1 MLTVKETLMFSA
13 LFRMPRTQ
21 STAKKRARVMHL
33 LDQLGLV
40 QVADTIIG
48 DEARRGVSGGE
59 RRRVSI
65 GIDIIHDPL
74 LLFLDEPTSGLDS
87 TSAYMVVRLSVRP
100 CTLFLLHS
108 RASLSLSKYDCQFD
122 FQNNFHYLKI
132 FNAQNFMQ
140 IHYVSLFSFWV
151 IS

>member
-1 MLTVKETLMFSA
+1 M
-13 LFRMPRTQ
+13 Q
-21 STAKKRARVMHL
+21 L

-65 GIDIIHDPL
+65 GTDIIHDPL

-87 TSAYMVVRLSVRP
+87 TSAYMVVRPSVRARSFFFIVAIVWIVN
-100 CTLFLLHS
+100 LVLRISSSVWIVNLVFRIS
-108 RASLSLSKYDCQFD
+108 SKYDCQFD
-122 FQNNFHYLKI
+122 FQNNFPLLENFQCSKFLCKSIMFHYFL
-132 FNAQNFMQ
+132 
-140 IHYVSLFSFWV
+140 SWV

>member
-21 STAKKRARVMHL
+21 STAKKRARVMQL

-87 TSAYMVVRLSVRP
+87 TSAYMVVRPSVRPFVRP
-100 CTLFLLHS
+100 CTLFLLQ
-108 RASLSLSKYDCQFD
+108 CQVWG
-122 FQNNFHYLKI
+122 
-132 FNAQNFMQ
+132 AQ
-140 IHYVSLFSFWV
+140 
-151 IS
+151 

>member
-87 TSAYMVVRLSVRP
+87 TSAYMVVRLSVRA
-100 CTLFLLHS
+100 HS
-108 RASLSLSKYDCQFD
+108 FFFIVAPPSLSLSLSLSLAPSMIV
-122 FQNNFHYLKI
+122 NLI
-132 FNAQNFMQ
+132 FR
-140 IHYVSLFSFWV
+140 ITS
-151 IS
+151 IT

>member
-87 TSAYMVVRLSVRP
+87 TSAYMVVRLSVRA
-100 CTLFLLHS
+100 HS
-108 RASLSLSKYDCQFD
+108 FFFIVAPLSRSNYDCQFD
-122 FQNNFHYLKI
+122 FQNNFHYLKTFQCSKLYANPLCFII
-132 FNAQNFMQ
+132 FL
-140 IHYVSLFSFWV
+140 VG
-151 IS
+151 